1 MKTVVWK
8 LVQALLNFQRILCK
22 KESDEVCMLLGQ
34 ILTAFYYMSNISN
47 SLQKF
52 NFPIEFT
59 LNSSQTQKDM
69 ELVFW

>member
-1 MKTVVWK
+1 
-8 LVQALLNFQRILCK
+8 
-22 KESDEVCMLLGQ
+22 MLLGQ

-59 LNSSQTQKDM
+59 LNSLQTQKDM